1 MRTVLEQDVEQGLRL
16 GPEWI
21 VTGILIFGLLL
32 TLVLGQVRL
41 YEMQQ
46 RNQNLIAEYQQAEE
60 KKRDLELARE
70 AELNQRTQA
79 LGLTVPQETI
89 ILHIR

>member
-1 MRTVLEQDVEQGLRL
+1 MRTVLEQDVEHGLRL

-41 YEMQQ
+41 YETQQ